1 MSELEK
7 VVLNQCH
14 GHFGLSRA
22 AFLRL
27 RDLGNSTA
35 LNEPDYGEVWPDD
48 PRSIRERYLG
58 DQFCVSI
65 PRNDPQL
72 IQVIMEMGQTANG
85 MDADLQIVEVTTPYV
100 IEEDDGKERAKSI

>member
-7 VVLNQCH
+7 VVLNRCH

-35 LNEPDYGEVWPDD
+35 LKETDYGEVWPDD
-48 PRSIRERYLG
+48 PRSVRQRYLG
-58 DQFCVSI
+58 DQFCVNI

-72 IQVIMEMGQTANG
+72 IQVVLEMGQAANG
-85 MDADLQIVEVTTPYV
+85 MDAQLQVVEVTTPYV
-100 IEEDDGKERAKSI
+100 IDEDDGKETIQSI